1 MITFDLAARCYV
13 NSFFS
18 RHFVSEILHGLYFTV
33 RQLYRN
39 ALLEVTKVQSQF
51 RARIRIARR
60 ISCFGARGR
69 GTRRE
74 IVPLCLV
81 NRSRIGQWD
90 TKPPKARR
98 RRSERASGERGREKC
113 FGHHTRHAGNR
124 YDDVDL
130 ADDQR
135 SCRPP
140 PPPRL

>member
-60 ISCFGARGR
+60 ISCLAEREGAERDER
-69 GTRRE
+69 
-74 IVPLCLV
+74 LCLC
-81 NRSRIGQWD
+81 
-90 TKPPKARR
+90 
-98 RRSERASGERGREKC
+98 AS
-113 FGHHTRHAGNR
+113 
-124 YDDVDL
+124 
-130 ADDQR
+130 
-135 SCRPP
+135 
-140 PPPRL
+140 